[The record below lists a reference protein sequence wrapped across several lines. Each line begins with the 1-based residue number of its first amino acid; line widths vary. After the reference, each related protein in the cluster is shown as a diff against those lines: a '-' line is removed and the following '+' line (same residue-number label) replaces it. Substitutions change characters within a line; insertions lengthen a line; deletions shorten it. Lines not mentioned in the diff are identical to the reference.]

1 MGSVNASQSNSINAA
16 LGQTAQA
23 SDKIQLSD
31 LAQTSYISA
40 VTVPKDWPAASSY
53 SVLKGEPLHT
63 DKESAAFILEPV
75 VPISYAGDTLYDEI
89 TKQFSYISNITDA
102 ITNNDN
108 YKYYISYAIA
118 NAKSDVFHYSNSIY
132 SYDVTGNNVYDN
144 VSNSFITKYEDITC
158 KLSTSDNYVSL
169 DENTDIDEYIKNI
182 QSTGNVT
189 NSQYFLKRENYTG
202 AFLYPDLDSLT
213 QVMTD
218 GGEMSSVVIKP
229 GESISIPLT
238 FEYFIDND
246 SANINSISKKII
258 FAVKDSVMSDGKYYE
273 LEVTGNV
280 SNNFTDSIYSTV
292 DNYSLSDSLTD
303 E

>member
-1 MGSVNASQSNSINAA
+1 MASDKTSQTNSINSA
-16 LGQTAQA
+16 LGQTEQ
-23 SDKIQLSD
+23 SVSQVQMSD
-31 LAQTSYISA
+31 LAQTSYISS
-40 VTVPKDWPAASSY
+40 VTAPKGWSTSSSY
-53 SVLKGEPLHT
+53 SVLKCEPLHT
-63 DKESAAFILEPV
+63 NKESAAFILEPV
-75 VPISYAGDTLYDEI
+75 VPVSYVGDALYDEI

-118 NAKSDVFHYSNSIY
+118 NGKSDIFHYSDSIY
-132 SYDVTGNNVYDN
+132 SYNVTENNMYDY
-144 VSNSFITKYEDITC
+144 VTNSFITKYEDITC
-158 KLSTSDNYVSL
+158 KLSNSDKYVSL

-182 QSTGNVT
+182 QSSGNVSA
-189 NSQYFLKRENYTG
+189 SQYFLKKENYTG
-202 AFLYPDLDSLT
+202 AFLYPDLDSLS

-218 GGEMSSVVIKP
+218 GGESSSLVIKP
-229 GESISIPLT
+229 GESVSIPLT
-238 FEYFIDND
+238 FEYFIDSD
-246 SANINSISKKII
+246 SADINNISKKII

-292 DNYSLSDSLTD
+292 DNYSLSDNLTD

>member
-1 MGSVNASQSNSINAA
+1 MGSVNTSQSNSINAA
-16 LGQTAQA
+16 LGQTAQT

-40 VTVPKDWPAASSY
+40 VTAPKYWPAASSY

-158 KLSTSDNYVSL
+158 KLSTSDNYVAL

-202 AFLYPDLDSLT
+202 AFLYPDLGSLT

-273 LEVTGNV
+273 LEVIGNV